1 MDGCI
6 LMTRRKA
13 TLIMLSHY
21 IRHTSNCVEMRTS
34 QSEAIF
40 RGHGLSI
47 R

>member
-13 TLIMLSHY
+13 TLIMLSY
-21 IRHTSNCVEMRTS
+21 YLRDNRVEMLLIS
-34 QSEAIF
+34 QSEAIL